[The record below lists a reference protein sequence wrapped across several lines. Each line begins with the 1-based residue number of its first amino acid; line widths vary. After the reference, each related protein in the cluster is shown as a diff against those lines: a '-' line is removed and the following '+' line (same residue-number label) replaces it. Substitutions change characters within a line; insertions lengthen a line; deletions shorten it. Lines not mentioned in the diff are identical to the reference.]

1 MMLAVVVATILLPV
15 GRISIV
21 TAFHVPRSQ
30 TNLKPTLLFSSTVN
44 INDDDETYDNS
55 IVAASILEGTSP
67 KAIKLRQQVQSIL
80 NNPSKTFPVI
90 IHGPSGE
97 GSKTEIAEDIIS
109 RLPSWQTQQVYR
121 ISLDDSGLDYI
132 DTILG
137 STSHPGILDDIAKEQ
152 NATLLIKGFN
162 SQHVDSKAEFDR
174 RLELVNGLARL
185 VSQREF
191 ISRYNNNETI
201 QFLPR
206 IIGCTQR
213 KDYLQQYFGVENEK
227 EIDAMF
233 INVPTVQSRTKDL
246 KDIAKAKIRKLESSL
261 GLEDV
266 TLSKEGKRD
275 MHILACIMFILF

>member
-1 MMLAVVVATILLPV
+1 MMLAAIVVAPILQLLEGPN
-15 GRISIV
+15 SIV

-30 TNLKPTLLFSSTVN
+30 TNFQPTLLFSSTVN
-44 INDDDETYDNS
+44 INNDDETYS
-55 IVAASILEGTSP
+55 IVASILEGTSP
-67 KAIKLRQQVQSIL
+67 KAIKLRQQVQSVL
-80 NNPSKTFPVI
+80 NNPNNSYPVI
-90 IHGPSGE
+90 LHGPSGE
-97 GSKTEIAEDIIS
+97 GSKSEIAEDIIS

-162 SQHVDSKAEFDR
+162 SQHVDSKDELER

-213 KDYLQQYFGVENEK
+213 KDYLQQYFGVANEK
-227 EIDAMF
+227 DIDSAIF

-266 TLSKEGKRD
+266 TLSKEGKSD
-275 MHILACIMFILF
+275 DTMCT

>member
-1 MMLAVVVATILLPV
+1 MLVAIVVAILLLV

-44 INDDDETYDNS
+44 INNDETYDNS
-55 IVAASILEGTSP
+55 IVASILEGTSP
-67 KAIKLRQQVQSIL
+67 KAIKVRQQVQSVL
-80 NNPSKTFPVI
+80 NNPNNSYPVI
-90 IHGPSGE
+90 LHGPSGE
-97 GSKTEIAEDIIS
+97 GSKSEIAEDIIS
-109 RLPSWQTQQVYR
+109 RLPSSQTQQVYR

-213 KDYLQQYFGVENEK
+213 KDYLQQYFGVDNEK
-227 EIDAMF
+227 DIDNVIF

-266 TLSKEGKRD
+266 TLSKEGKQIYAHDVR
-275 MHILACIMFILF
+275 MICS

>member
-1 MMLAVVVATILLPV
+1 MI
-15 GRISIV
+15 
-21 TAFHVPRSQ
+21 TA
-30 TNLKPTLLFSSTVN
+30 
-44 INDDDETYDNS
+44 
-55 IVAASILEGTSP
+55 
-67 KAIKLRQQVQSIL
+67 
-80 NNPSKTFPVI
+80 
-90 IHGPSGE
+90 PSGE
-97 GSKTEIAEDIIS
+97 GSKSEIAEDIIS

-152 NATLLIKGFN
+152 NAILLIKGFN
-162 SQHVDSKAEFDR
+162 SQHADSKDEFDR
-174 RLELVNGLARL
+174 RLELVNELARL

-191 ISRYNNNETI
+191 ISRYNNNETV

-213 KDYLQQYFGVENEK
+213 KDYLQQYFGVDNEK
-227 EIDAMF
+227 DIDAMF
-233 INVPTVQSRTKDL
+233 INVPTVQSRKKDL

-266 TLSKEGKRD
+266 TLSKEGKSD
-275 MHILACIMFILF
+275 DTMCT

>member
-1 MMLAVVVATILLPV
+1 MQIFMMLAAIVVAAILLLV
-15 GRISIV
+15 RRNSIV
-21 TAFHVPRSQ
+21 TAFHVPRSH
-30 TNLKPTLLFSSTVN
+30 TNLQPTLFRSTVDH
-44 INDDDETYDNS
+44 INDETYDNS
-55 IVAASILEGTSP
+55 IVASILEGTSP
-67 KAIKLRQQVQSIL
+67 KAIKLRQQVQSVI

-90 IHGPSGE
+90 LHGPSGE
-97 GSKTEIAEDIIS
+97 GSKSEIAEDIIS
-109 RLPSWQTQQVYR
+109 RLPSWQTQQVHR

-132 DTILG
+132 DIILG
-137 STSHPGILDDIAKEQ
+137 STSHPGIIDDIAKEQ

-162 SQHVDSKAEFDR
+162 SQHVDNKDEFDR

-227 EIDAMF
+227 EIDAIF
-233 INVPTVQSRTKDL
+233 INVPTVQSRTRDL

-266 TLSKEGKRD
+266 TLSKEGKE
-275 MHILACIMFILF
+275 ICT